1 MAQLRAG
8 HGQVGT
14 AGTKERLLADY
25 THPDGTA
32 KADIRAAWVAV
43 TVDLVE
49 TSGELVVGGSDVV
62 AASGSQAGMRVG
74 VATAVQNNK
83 IAIIE
88 APPGGHISPNDIWVD
103 ATASGLDFT
112 FAFMEL

>member
-1 MAQLRAG
+1 MANLRCG

-25 THPDGTA
+25 THPDGIA
-32 KADIRAAWVAV
+32 NESIKAAWVMV
-43 TVDLVE
+43 TMDLAE
-49 TSGELVVGGSDVV
+49 TAGEIVIGGSDVV
-62 AASGSQAGMRVG
+62 AASGSQAGIRVG

-83 IAIIE
+83 IAIIT
-88 APPGGHISPNDIWVD
+88 APPGGSISVNDIWVD
-103 ATASGLDFT
+103 ATVNGLDFT